1 MLEILSICT
10 ALLSLMTTFVI
21 AGVYI
26 GKLEGF
32 KEFINYRFDEQDKK
46 LERHN
51 NFITRL
57 YEVERKQG
65 IDEEKIE
72 VANHRIA
79 DLEREIQ

>member
-1 MLEILSICT
+1 MLEILSMAVAVI
-10 ALLSLMTTFVI
+10 SLITTCI
-21 AGVYI
+21 AAGIYI

-57 YEVERKQG
+57 YEVERKLG
-65 IDEEKIE
+65 VDEKEIE

-79 DLEREIQ
+79 DLERGN